1 MEIFK
6 FAGGGWLPPPR
17 FMKGK
22 KLWRQINEDENFQKE
37 YNRDILGMK
46 DVFSSKEN
54 AILFVEKR

>member
-1 MEIFK
+1 M
-6 FAGGGWLPPPR
+6 PPPR